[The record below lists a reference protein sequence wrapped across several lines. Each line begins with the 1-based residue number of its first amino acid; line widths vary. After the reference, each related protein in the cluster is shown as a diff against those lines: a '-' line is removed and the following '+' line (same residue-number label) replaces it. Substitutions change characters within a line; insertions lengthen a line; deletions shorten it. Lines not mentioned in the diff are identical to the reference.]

1 MASEG
6 TIYPREVKIKFKK
19 RDAGKSHM
27 IITWSFICLKIQL
40 EYIYFK
46 NKIAKN
52 LKINFIKL

>member
-27 IITWSFICLKIQL
+27 IIT
-40 EYIYFK
+40 
-46 NKIAKN
+46 AKTSVS
-52 LKINFIKL
+52 KYWKTIIHKEIKFY